1 MKKSSRKVFLGIEL
15 VLLLILV
22 SFLFLLFRDT
32 EHKKTVAVIVNY
44 SGHEKW
50 NPVINGM
57 KQAAEEENLHLIIC
71 NTDEIRNAAEERELI
86 DEQFNEVDAFLIEP
100 SPGEQTEGVLE
111 DVRSKK
117 PTLLISSPSGSIP
130 CVSPDNYNMGVML
143 AEAIISRFNGR
154 LDGKTIGLVKGA
166 TDIQGITDREEGF
179 LDGIK
184 NSGAAVS
191 WRVQATYSDTE
202 TRTIITGQEAVDL
215 MVVLETDA
223 LENVGSLS
231 EEKALH
237 GALVFGIGSSE
248 KVLYDVDEE
257 FIQEVVVPDG
267 FSMGYQAVHMLG
279 ETLKYGTKSLRSETV
294 NARLIRKEDLFK
306 DENSSFIYSF
316 ER

>member
-117 PTLLISSPSGSIP
+117 STLLISSPSGSIP

-191 WRVQATYSDTE
+191 WRVQATYSDIE
-202 TRTIITGQEAVDL
+202 TRTIITG
-215 MVVLETDA
+215 
-223 LENVGSLS
+223 
-231 EEKALH
+231 
-237 GALVFGIGSSE
+237 
-248 KVLYDVDEE
+248 
-257 FIQEVVVPDG
+257 
-267 FSMGYQAVHMLG
+267 
-279 ETLKYGTKSLRSETV
+279 
-294 NARLIRKEDLFK
+294 
-306 DENSSFIYSF
+306 
-316 ER
+316 